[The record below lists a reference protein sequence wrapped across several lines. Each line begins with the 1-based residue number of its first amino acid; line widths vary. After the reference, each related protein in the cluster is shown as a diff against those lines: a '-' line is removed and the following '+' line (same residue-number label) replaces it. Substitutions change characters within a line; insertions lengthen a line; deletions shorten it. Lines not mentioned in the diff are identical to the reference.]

1 MDGSVG
7 HRRRLSRYT
16 SKTYFI
22 YVIYVERMAEPDD
35 LPMAWIHS
43 FLAVVDSGT
52 FTAAAVAIHRSQ
64 PRVSAHVAGLERV
77 LGSRLLSRGA
87 RQVSLTEAG
96 FRFLPHARAA
106 VAEIR
111 SAIERIDPL
120 AGDLHGSIAIGSFA
134 GPSGVLLA
142 PLIKGFRQQHPG
154 VGIELREGGPR
165 WLEDA
170 AASFALDLSVRTADV
185 PTRHNLSCQHLTN
198 ERIVLAMPSS
208 SDFPTPEGSLLPRLT
223 GQSLIVTGAPAED
236 WMDFTDRLSAAGIMP
251 ESVIN
256 VAHPTTVVA
265 LVRAGLGLGLLGEMG
280 ASISTFPDVSTMVLP
295 EPLWTRS
302 ICAYWNGH
310 RGLSMTAQSFL
321 DALVEECRR
330 HDVK

>member
-1 MDGSVG
+1 M
-7 HRRRLSRYT
+7 T
-16 SKTYFI
+16 
-22 YVIYVERMAEPDD
+22 EPDD
-35 LPMAWIHS
+35 LPMAWIRS

-52 FTAAAVAIHRSQ
+52 FTAAAVATHRSQ
-64 PRVSAHVAGLERV
+64 PRVSAHVAGVERV
-77 LGSRLLSRGA
+77 LGCRLLSRGA

-96 FRFLPHARAA
+96 SQFLPHARAA
-106 VAEIR
+106 IAEIR
-111 SAIERIDPL
+111 SAIERVDPL

-142 PLIKGFRQQHPG
+142 PLIKRFRQQHPG

-185 PTRHNLSCQHLTN
+185 PTRHNLMCQHLTN
-198 ERIVLAMPSS
+198 ERIVLATPNGPDSTAPSDS
-208 SDFPTPEGSLLPRLT
+208 QLPRLN
-223 GQSLIVTGAPAED
+223 GQPLIVTGAPAED

-256 VAHPTTVVA
+256 VAHPTTVIA

-280 ASISTFPDVSTMVLP
+280 ASISTFPDVSTTVLP

-302 ICAYWNGH
+302 ICAYWN
-310 RGLSMTAQSFL
+310 RRRALSMAAQTFL
-321 DALVEECRR
+321 DALVDECQD
-330 HDVK
+330 HGVTHMADAGPVALTHPSES